1 MSHTLTIQYLYNS
14 GFTIDYQDTFVVID
28 YWKGDLV
35 LPTNKR
41 ILFIVTHAHA
51 DHYNP
56 AIFSL
61 PGSEKALYVL
71 SEDVEHVEEKGNI
84 LQLSSSPAQTRARK
98 IAYNTSRTRRVG
110 PNAQFDFGGMSFQT
124 FPSTD
129 QGISILFTLHQVN
142 FFHAGD
148 LNAWKWPSFSEDEQK
163 REVRDY
169 LRVLREVSVH
179 PIDVGFGVVDPR
191 LEENAM
197 LGGAYFLKHLH
208 PQIFIPMHFRDH
220 PEITEEFRS
229 RYGGET
235 GTVIQTITHTGERFV
250 IQA

>member
-1 MSHTLTIQYLYNS
+1 MPQTLTIQYLYNS
-14 GFTIDYQDTFVVID
+14 GFTIDYQDTFLIID

-56 AIFSL
+56 AIFSY
-61 PGSEKALYVL
+61 PGSENALYVL
-71 SEDVEHVEEKGNI
+71 SDDVEHVEEHGNI
-84 LQLSSSPAQTRARK
+84 LSLSNSTQQTRARK
-98 IAYNTSRTRRVG
+98 IVYDTKRTRRVG
-110 PNAQFDFGGMSFQT
+110 PNVQFEFGGLSFQT

-129 QGISILFTLHQVN
+129 QGISILFTLHHVN

-148 LNAWKWPSFSEDEQK
+148 LHAWKWPSFTEAEQK

-169 LRVLREVSVH
+169 LRVLREVAVH

-191 LEENAM
+191 LEENAL
-197 LGGAYFLKHLH
+197 LGGEYFLKYLH

-220 PEITEEFRS
+220 PEITEEFRA
-229 RYGGET
+229 RYGSKT
-235 GTVIQTITHTGERFV
+235 GTFLQTIAHSGERFV